1 MSVVTSLLAE
11 AEAHVELPF
20 PATVFGLIAMVIFL
34 ALAAVMWSYRDVA
47 NRHPRK
53 SAAYTAT
60 HDPHGHAD
68 RTGADH

>member
-1 MSVVTSLLAE
+1 MPVVTSLLAE
-11 AEAHVELPF
+11 VEAHVELPF
-20 PATVFGLIAMVIFL
+20 PAIVFGLIALVVFA
-34 ALAAVMWSYRDVA
+34 ALAAVMWSYRNVS

-53 SAAYTAT
+53 SAAYSAT